1 MMFQLTPI
9 VKFLLILNVGMYILS
24 MMFGLDHIL
33 AIHSI
38 KSPYFIPSQFLTY
51 MFSHDRGSLMHLFFN
66 MLIFAQFGPQLESY
80 LGSKRFGNFVMVCG
94 VGVGVSWMLI
104 NTFYL
109 HNIGASMHGFSG
121 VLFGVYALLALYF
134 PYQRIQLM
142 FIPFDF
148 KLRNLAFAIIGYN
161 VFMLINGSGGNISYL
176 AHVLGVVFALLLH
189 KVWQYLDSR
198 DI

>member
-94 VGVGVSWMLI
+94 VSVGVSWMLI
-104 NTFYL
+104 NTFFL